1 KRFFL
6 YTYYSCWNEHYWVPL
21 TFVSKLFSLYGL
33 YKKGDIMLG
42 GIFPVQYFSVP
53 PELSFRSKPDKWKC
67 DNLDFSGFQSAQTMA
82 YAVDEINRNVSLLP
96 NITLGYWL
104 YDNCIRM
111 SIGLRA
117 ATALIS
123 GQESVVSDY
132 SCNQAPPVV
141 ALVGDTGSSPSIAIS
156 RILSLFGM
164 PMVSYFAT
172 CPCLSNKVEF
182 PSFFRTIPSDDF
194 QVKAMV
200 EIIKHFGWTW
210 VGILGSDDEYGHT
223 ALKTFSD
230 VFQTVGCLSFNE
242 IIPQANDKLKI
253 LHITNIIKQSTAKV
267 IVIFAVSRDISF
279 LLNEII
285 LQNITGRQWIASEAW
300 SLDSLAS
307 EENFYWLGGTIGI
320 AIRRK
325 DIPNL
330 EKFLLQVRPDF
341 DPANNLVIRFWETM
355 FECKFPENSS
365 TLINGKTCTGSEDL
379 KSLSTAY
386 TDTSQLRSAYNVYKS
401 VYALAHAL
409 HDLMMCK
416 KGEGPFENGS
426 CADIFNVQPWQ
437 VLFYMR
443 KVNFI
448 NPLGERVAFDKNGDA
463 LGIYDIVNWQKIN
476 QGKITIKT
484 VGVYDESVITG
495 KALTIQDNEI
505 FWNFPS
511 KLAPESICSKS
522 CQPGTRKA
530 SRKGEPVCCFDCV
543 PCAEGEI
550 STVVDSSECFRC
562 PSDFWSNPGR
572 NQCVEK
578 EVEFLSFEES
588 MGITLTTIAALG
600 ICVSFSVLA
609 VFIHFRETAVVKANN
624 SELSY
629 FLLVSLALCFLCSLF
644 FIGEPSHVTCRLRH
658 VAFGISFVL
667 CISCLLVKTVVVIIA
682 FKATVPGNNRIKWF
696 GAVQQ
701 RGTVFFFT
709 SVETLICILWLVI
722 SPPVPA
728 KNTNSEHSK
737 IILECNVGSVTGFA
751 CVLGYI
757 FFLACVCF
765 VLAFLARNLP
775 DSFNE
780 AKFITFSMIIF
791 LAVWIAFIPAY
802 VSSPGKYTI
811 AVEIFAI
818 LASSFGLLMAI
829 FTPKCYIILLKPELN
844 NKRSLMG
851 RSTNNKNT
859 AQNTLFSIKLF
870 LICIFH
876 NTVTTSVSFCGN
888 ISTKRKKK
896 L

>member
-1 KRFFL
+1 MKCILRVVLILELCAYAAALRNMTCNILERF
-6 YTYYSCWNEHYWVPL
+6 E
-21 TFVSKLFSLYGL
+21 LYGL

-67 DNLDFSGFQSAQTMA
+67 DKSLKKISSAQTMA

-426 CADIFNVQPWQ
+426 CADIFNVNK
-437 VLFYMR
+437 VLKHFYYF
-443 KVNFI
+443 K
-448 NPLGERVAFDKNGDA
+448 
-463 LGIYDIVNWQKIN
+463 
-476 QGKITIKT
+476 
-484 VGVYDESVITG
+484 
-495 KALTIQDNEI
+495 
-505 FWNFPS
+505 
-511 KLAPESICSKS
+511 APESICSKS

-851 RSTNNKNT
+851 RSTNNKN
-859 AQNTLFSIKLF
+859 AVCL
-870 LICIFH
+870 
-876 NTVTTSVSFCGN
+876 
-888 ISTKRKKK
+888 
-896 L
+896 

>member
-1 KRFFL
+1 MKYIL
-6 YTYYSCWNEHYWVPL
+6 CVVLILELSASVAALIKMTCKILE
-21 TFVSKLFSLYGL
+21 TFDLHGL

-42 GIFPVQYFSVP
+42 GIFPVQYLSIP
-53 PELSFRSKPDKWKC
+53 PELSFTSKPNKWKC
-67 DNLDFSGFQSAQTMA
+67 DSLDFSGFQSAQTMA
-82 YAVDEINRNVSLLP
+82 YAIDEINRNVSLLP
-96 NITLGYWL
+96 NITLGYRL
-104 YDNCIRM
+104 FDNCIRM
-111 SIGLRA
+111 PIGLRA
-117 ATALIS
+117 AAVLIN
-123 GQESVVSDY
+123 GQDSIVYDY
-132 SCNQAPPVV
+132 SCSQAPPIV
-141 ALVGDTGSSPSIAIS
+141 ALVGDAGSAPSIAIS

-164 PMVSYFAT
+164 PMVNYFST

-210 VGILGSDDEYGHT
+210 VGVIGSDDEYGHT

-230 VFQTVGCLSFNE
+230 VFQNVGCLSFTE
-242 IIPQANDKLKI
+242 IIPKSNDKLKI
-253 LHITNIIKQSTAKV
+253 SRIISSIKQSTAKV
-267 IVIFAVSRDISF
+267 IIIFAVSRDISF

-285 LQNITGRQWIASEAW
+285 LQNITGKQWIASEAW
-300 SLDSLAS
+300 SLGSLAR

-330 EKFLLQVRPDF
+330 ENFLLQVRPDF

-365 TLINGKTCTGSEDL
+365 TFLNSKTCTGSEDL

-416 KGEGPFENGS
+416 QGEGPFENGS

-463 LGIYDIVNWQKIN
+463 LGIYDIVNWQKIDH
-476 QGKITIKT
+476 GKITIKT
-484 VGVYDESVITG
+484 IGVYDESVITG
-495 KALTIQDNEI
+495 KALTIQDDDI

-511 KLAPESICSKS
+511 KLVPQSICSKS

-550 STVVDSSECFRC
+550 STVF
-562 PSDFWSNPGR
+562 GR
-572 NQCVEK
+572 WMNLQNKCVEK
-578 EVEFLSFEES
+578 ELEFLSFEDS
-588 MGITLTTIAALG
+588 MGIALTSLAALG
-600 ICVSFSVLA
+600 MCVSVSVLA

-682 FKATVPGNNRIKWF
+682 FKATLPGNNRIKWF

-722 SPPVPA
+722 APPVPA
-728 KNTNSEHSK
+728 KNTNNEHSK
-737 IILECNVGSVTGFA
+737 IILECYVGSITGFS

-757 FFLACVCF
+757 FFLACICF
-765 VLAFLARNLP
+765 ILAFLSRNLP

-780 AKFITFSMIIF
+780 AKFITFSMLIF

-818 LASSFGLLMAI
+818 LASSFGLLTAI

-851 RSTNNKNT
+851 
-859 AQNTLFSIKLF
+859 
-870 LICIFH
+870 ICAAS
-876 NTVTTSVSFCGN
+876 SVN
-888 ISTKRKKK
+888 QT
-896 L
+896 

>member
-1 KRFFL
+1 MIFAIEEINKNPTLLPGVTLGYKIIDTCDNIHNGLQGALKLVNSKDETSSLNHCNASNAVPAIIGLASSSPTRAIAHTIGPFGIPVVSYFATCACLTDKKEFPTFLRTVPSDLFQVRALVQLITHFGWTWVGAIATDDDYGHYGIQSFADQAKEKGVCLSYYETIPNIYSEAKLRQIVTTIKKSTAKVIIVFASEGKFYELLKEVLRENITDRQWIASEAWVTAALLTTDEFYTILGGTIGFAFRGAQISGLLEFLQRVKPSPHQKHALVNMFWEEMFNCRLNFSEEYIAHETTKTRICTGSENLLETKSIFLDVSQLRVSYNVYKAVYAIAHSLHKLLECDNEDNLGQNISCKSFF
-6 YTYYSCWNEHYWVPL
+6 PL
-21 TFVSKLFSLYGL
+21 RPWQGFSLL
-33 YKKGDIMLG
+33 RRWHM
-42 GIFPVQYFSVP
+42 P
-53 PELSFRSKPDKWKC
+53 
-67 DNLDFSGFQSAQTMA
+67 
-82 YAVDEINRNVSLLP
+82 VDEINRNVSLLP

-117 ATALIS
+117 ASALIS
-123 GQESVVSDY
+123 GQDSIVYDY
-132 SCNQAPPVV
+132 SCSQAPSIV
-141 ALVGDTGSSPSIAIS
+141 ALVGDAGSAPSIAIS

-210 VGILGSDDEYGHT
+210 VGVLGSDDEYGHT

-230 VFQTVGCLSFNE
+230 VFQNVGCLSFNE

-267 IVIFAVSRDISF
+267 IVVFAVSRDISF

-285 LQNITGRQWIASEAW
+285 LQNITGKQWIASEAW
-300 SLDSLAS
+300 SLGSLAS

-330 EKFLLQVRPDF
+330 ENFLLQVRPDF

-365 TLINGKTCTGSEDL
+365 TFLNSKTCTGSEDL

-416 KGEGPFENGS
+416 QGEGPFGNGS

-437 VLFYMR
+437 
-443 KVNFI
+443 
-448 NPLGERVAFDKNGDA
+448 
-463 LGIYDIVNWQKIN
+463 
-476 QGKITIKT
+476 
-484 VGVYDESVITG
+484 
-495 KALTIQDNEI
+495 
-505 FWNFPS
+505 
-511 KLAPESICSKS
+511 APESICSKS

-543 PCAEGEI
+543 PCADGEI
-550 STVVDSSECFRC
+550 STVV
-562 PSDFWSNPGR
+562 
-572 NQCVEK
+572 
-578 EVEFLSFEES
+578 
-588 MGITLTTIAALG
+588 
-600 ICVSFSVLA
+600 
-609 VFIHFRETAVVKANN
+609 
-624 SELSY
+624 
-629 FLLVSLALCFLCSLF
+629 
-644 FIGEPSHVTCRLRH
+644 
-658 VAFGISFVL
+658 
-667 CISCLLVKTVVVIIA
+667 
-682 FKATVPGNNRIKWF
+682 
-696 GAVQQ
+696 
-701 RGTVFFFT
+701 
-709 SVETLICILWLVI
+709 
-722 SPPVPA
+722 
-728 KNTNSEHSK
+728 
-737 IILECNVGSVTGFA
+737 
-751 CVLGYI
+751 
-757 FFLACVCF
+757 
-765 VLAFLARNLP
+765 AFLARNLP

-780 AKFITFSMIIF
+780 AKFITFSMLIF

-818 LASSFGLLMAI
+818 LASSFGLLTAI

-851 RSTNNKNT
+851 RSINNKN
-859 AQNTLFSIKLF
+859 AACL
-870 LICIFH
+870 
-876 NTVTTSVSFCGN
+876 
-888 ISTKRKKK
+888 
-896 L
+896 

>member
-1 KRFFL
+1 MKYIL
-6 YTYYSCWNEHYWVPL
+6 CVVLILELSASVAALIKMTCKILE
-21 TFVSKLFSLYGL
+21 TFDLHGL

-42 GIFPVQYFSVP
+42 GIFPNLYFIISDFLLNVYLFV
-53 PELSFRSKPDKWKC
+53 LS
-67 DNLDFSGFQSAQTMA
+67 LDFSGFQSAQTMA
-82 YAVDEINRNVSLLP
+82 YAIDEINRNVSLLP
-96 NITLGYWL
+96 NITLGYRL
-104 YDNCIRM
+104 FDNCIRM
-111 SIGLRA
+111 PIGLRA
-117 ATALIS
+117 AAVLIN
-123 GQESVVSDY
+123 GQDSIVYDY
-132 SCNQAPPVV
+132 SCSQAPPIV
-141 ALVGDTGSSPSIAIS
+141 ALVGDAGSAPSIAIS

-164 PMVSYFAT
+164 PMVSYFST

-210 VGILGSDDEYGHT
+210 VGVIGSDDEYGHT

-230 VFQTVGCLSFNE
+230 VFQNVGCLSFTE
-242 IIPQANDKLKI
+242 IIPKSNDKLKI
-253 LHITNIIKQSTAKV
+253 SRIISSIKQSTAKV
-267 IVIFAVSRDISF
+267 IIIFAVSRDISF

-285 LQNITGRQWIASEAW
+285 LQNITGKQWIASEAW
-300 SLDSLAS
+300 SLGSLAR

-330 EKFLLQVRPDF
+330 ENFLLQVRPDF

-365 TLINGKTCTGSEDL
+365 TFLNSKTCTGSEDL

-386 TDTSQLRSAYNVYKS
+386 TDTSQLRSAYNV
-401 VYALAHAL
+401 
-409 HDLMMCK
+409 
-416 KGEGPFENGS
+416 P
-426 CADIFNVQPWQ
+426 Q
-437 VLFYMR
+437 
-443 KVNFI
+443 
-448 NPLGERVAFDKNGDA
+448 
-463 LGIYDIVNWQKIN
+463 
-476 QGKITIKT
+476 
-484 VGVYDESVITG
+484 
-495 KALTIQDNEI
+495 
-505 FWNFPS
+505 
-511 KLAPESICSKS
+511 SICSKS

-550 STVVDSSECFRC
+550 STVFDSSECFRC
-562 PSDFWSNPGR
+562 PSDFWSNPER
-572 NQCVEK
+572 NKCVEK
-578 EVEFLSFEES
+578 ELEFLSFEDS
-588 MGITLTTIAALG
+588 MGIALTSLAALG
-600 ICVSFSVLA
+600 MCVSVSVLA

-682 FKATVPGNNRIKWF
+682 FKATLPGNNRIKWF

-722 SPPVPA
+722 APPVPA
-728 KNTNSEHSK
+728 KNTNNEHSK
-737 IILECNVGSVTGFA
+737 IILECYVGSITGFS

-757 FFLACVCF
+757 FFLACICF
-765 VLAFLARNLP
+765 ILAFLSRNLP

-780 AKFITFSMIIF
+780 AKFITFSMLIF

-818 LASSFGLLMAI
+818 LASSFGLLTAI

-851 RSTNNKNT
+851 RLINNKNSGGLEHYNMGH
-859 AQNTLFSIKLF
+859 QN
-870 LICIFH
+870 
-876 NTVTTSVSFCGN
+876 
-888 ISTKRKKK
+888 
-896 L
+896 